1 MTVSREQAYVCYQFE
16 RSLLSDSSLLALPPP
31 PFFFLLFSPSLRR
44 WKVRSPW
51 QMLGPLNSFVARR
64 RWSTWSSFRQRD
76 GFFSLSLSRKQL
88 ACPLYRREE
97 NKRYRYNDTLFAFEI
112 SDIFASCI
120 LLWPRMILH
129 SFLYF
134 WIFTYYFSLRH
145 CAISYK
151 RKWVTIQSF
160 LQKCIYN
167 PPRILNLPVK
177 ILYRR
182 NIDSRKNKSR
192 ERDGMGYNRKEKLV
206 ELGQVCFRFVSILRA
221 SARVENP
228 WSKNLFPFPRNGR
241 ERWRDGLRE
250 FQRENEAWNRS
261 VSRPRGAKA
270 PYQPIVLLCPPLEN
284 ASAATHAHTCTRGRG
299 EPPRF
304 IAFLFFVGGEKRRK
318 NPWLLFK
325 QTYSPDDE
333 RGFLKINRCGW
344 ARWCSW
350 GHLGKMSLL
359 D

>member
-1 MTVSREQAYVCYQFE
+1 MF
-16 RSLLSDSSLLALPPP
+16 
-31 PFFFLLFSPSLRR
+31 PFRVDIARICTRR
-44 WKVRSPW
+44 
-51 QMLGPLNSFVARR
+51 
-64 RWSTWSSFRQRD
+64 
-76 GFFSLSLSRKQL
+76 
-88 ACPLYRREE
+88 
-97 NKRYRYNDTLFAFEI
+97 
-112 SDIFASCI
+112 
-120 LLWPRMILH
+120 
-129 SFLYF
+129 
-134 WIFTYYFSLRH
+134 
-145 CAISYK
+145 
-151 RKWVTIQSF
+151 
-160 LQKCIYN
+160 
-167 PPRILNLPVK
+167 
-177 ILYRR
+177 
-182 NIDSRKNKSR
+182 KSVV
-192 ERDGMGYNRKEKLV
+192 EKS
-206 ELGQVCFRFVSILRA
+206 VSI
-221 SARVENP
+221 P
-228 WSKNLFPFPRNGR
+228 SKWCR